1 MLNEFSSK
9 PEKQRCYI
17 GIAICAVVFL
27 FGYYILNFISTRE
40 KVPLGNTLYIL
51 IGTTLMAISSII
63 IFLIIRHLN
72 KLEKKLKKRRSSKIV
87 FLKNLEKA
95 TKKE

>member
-1 MLNEFSSK
+1 MLDEFSSK

-17 GIAICAVVFL
+17 GIAISVVVFI

-51 IGTTLMAISSII
+51 IGTTLMAVSAII
-63 IFLIIRHLN
+63 IFLILRHLN
-72 KLEKKLKKRRSSKIV
+72 KLEKKLKKRRASKIV
-87 FLKNLEKA
+87 FLKDLEKV

>member
-1 MLNEFSSK
+1 MLDDFSIR

-17 GIAICAVVFL
+17 GIAICVVVFI

-51 IGTTLMAISSII
+51 IGTTLMATSAII
-63 IFLIIRHLN
+63 IFLILKHLN
-72 KLEKKLKKRRSSKIV
+72 KLKKKLKRRRASKIV
-87 FLKNLEKA
+87 FLKNLEKV